1 MKIGARVIKTGLAI
15 TLAFYLASWLGFQ
28 SPSGAAVAATFA
40 IQPSVY
46 RSWQSIVENVQGNV
60 IGAIVAVLF
69 LLLVGSN
76 PILIGLAVIIVI
88 MIHLKLKLNDTI
100 TLSIVTIILMMSGV
114 PSNEGVLAYAMT
126 RFLVILVGVL
136 AAFVV
141 NIAFLRPNYEKR
153 LYHLI
158 SNQTTN
164 LFNWVRLSL
173 QHTPERSTLKNELRL
188 MQDTKLKIGQFYL
201 WYREERNYF
210 KKGRYAKHRKIVV
223 FRQMMTTMN
232 KLNDI
237 LRLLSQYEGLY
248 STLPEPFKTDIQE
261 RIEGLM
267 LLHERVLLRFNHKAR
282 MHTHEPVVKS
292 SGKHKS
298 RLAEGFIHYYEETRD
313 LDGLQL
319 FPLIAAVIEY
329 SQNLEHFDRLVDS
342 FQSYHKKDNV
352 VDLTEEDD

>member
-1 MKIGARVIKTGLAI
+1 MKIGARVFKTGLAI
-15 TLAFYLASWLGFQ
+15 TLSIYLASLLGFQ

-69 LLLVGSN
+69 LLLIGAN
-76 PILIGLAVIIVI
+76 PILIGIAVIIVI
-88 MIHLKLKLNDTI
+88 TVHLKLKLHDTI
-100 TLSIVTIILMMSGV
+100 PMSIVTIILMMSGV

-136 AAFVV
+136 AAFIV
-141 NIAFLRPNYEKR
+141 NISFLRPNYEKK

-158 SNQTTN
+158 FNQTTN

-173 QHTPERSTLKNELRL
+173 QHTPERSTLKNELRH
-188 MQDTKLKIGQFYL
+188 MQDTKLKMGQFYL

-210 KKGRYAKHRKIVV
+210 KKGRYAKHRRIVV
-223 FRQMMTTMN
+223 FRQMMTTTN

-248 STLPEPFKTDIQE
+248 AELPEPFKSDIQE

-267 LLHERVLLRFNHKAR
+267 TLHERVLLRFNHKVR
-282 MHTHEPVVKS
+282 KQTHEHVVENS
-292 SGKHKS
+292 FKHKT
-298 RLAEGFIHYYEETRD
+298 RLAEGFFNYYEETRD
-313 LDGLQL
+313 QDGLQL
-319 FPLIAAVIEY
+319 FPLIAAVVEY

-342 FQSYHKKDNV
+342 FQSYHKKENA
-352 VDLTEEDD
+352 VDLTAED